1 MSLCGGRSAD
11 KAKDGTEPMNRIAD
25 ARMVGLTARKNA
37 IYPEQRMQ
45 AEQFLKNLEGLA
57 DSSTSPATH

>member
-1 MSLCGGRSAD
+1 MAQVLLA
-11 KAKDGTEPMNRIAD
+11 MNRIAD
-25 ARMVGLTARKNA
+25 ARMVGLAARKNA

-45 AEQFLKNLEGLA
+45 AEQFLKNLEGVA